1 MSQDHRFV
9 ELISETIKKL
19 GDNPSREVCW
29 DSFVEAE
36 QDLIIESYTRGMN
49 LKQCKGDWKRRFQ
62 EALTTLN
69 DNTKEVTGGRNNW
82 RLLITE
88 AIKASRVA
96 NSSSSNTS
104 TPPPPHQPPASTIV
118 L

>member
-1 MSQDHRFV
+1 M
-9 ELISETIKKL
+9 ISETIKKL

-49 LKQCKGDWKRRFQ
+49 LKQFKGDWKRRFQ

-69 DNTKEVTGGRNNW
+69 YNTYEGGHW
-82 RLLITE
+82 RKKQL
-88 AIKASRVA
+88 AIINYWGDQS
-96 NSSSSNTS
+96 
-104 TPPPPHQPPASTIV
+104 Q
-118 L
+118 